1 MVASTDEAQLVGRV
15 LAGDAASIRQ
25 FVSELRPVIQHRV
38 ALALRRRA
46 GSARG
51 RDIHQEVEDMMQEV
65 FESLFVS
72 GQKKL
77 RAWDPERGLSL
88 RNYVGLLAER
98 EVASIMR
105 RLRRSPWTEDPTEAA
120 DLDTHEGSAMSPE
133 RRAQA
138 RATLGR
144 LLDRLREELSPQ
156 GLHMFRQLF
165 VEKVPADQL
174 AAQEGV
180 SRDAI
185 YQWSSRIKKVLARLR
200 AEVLQDTPP
209 PTPLRGAS

>member
-15 LAGDAASIRQ
+15 LAGDATSVRQ
-25 FVSELRPVIQHRV
+25 FVAEARPVIQHRV

-46 GSARG
+46 GAARG
-51 RDIHQEVEDMMQEV
+51 RDVHQEVEDMIQEV
-65 FESLFVS
+65 FESLFAS

-120 DLDTHEGSAMSPE
+120 DLDSHEGSAMSPE
-133 RRAQA
+133 RRTQA
-138 RATLGR
+138 RATLGH

-156 GLHMFRQLF
+156 GLHMFRRLF
-165 VEKVPADQL
+165 VDRVSPDQL
-174 AAQEGV
+174 ASEEGV
-180 SRDAI
+180 TKDAI
-185 YQWSSRIKKVLARLR
+185 YQWSSRIKKLLTRLR

-209 PTPLRGAS
+209 PAALRGAS

>member
-1 MVASTDEAQLVGRV
+1 
-15 LAGDAASIRQ
+15 
-25 FVSELRPVIQHRV
+25 
-38 ALALRRRA
+38 
-46 GSARG
+46 
-51 RDIHQEVEDMMQEV
+51 MMQEV